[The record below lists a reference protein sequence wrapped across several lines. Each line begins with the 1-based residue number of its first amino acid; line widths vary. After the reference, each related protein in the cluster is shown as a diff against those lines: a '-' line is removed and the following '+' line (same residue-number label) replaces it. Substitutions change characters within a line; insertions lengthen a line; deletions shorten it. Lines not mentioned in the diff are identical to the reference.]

1 MGDMMTSE
9 TANGDDSGQAA
20 TPGEVLRARREQ
32 QGMSVEDVASYLRLS
47 PRQVQALEAN
57 DFEALPGLTFVRG
70 FIRNYARLLH
80 LDPQPL
86 LALAPDLNPLAQS
99 KPITTASERISY
111 REQQPIFGGKR
122 QAKRKRPA
130 LIAVV
135 VLVIALIAIVIALRH
150 RHAATRQAPAAAP
163 AAPAAVSP
171 PATGN
176 TPMLPMPPNAT
187 PAAPAGASSA
197 PMLPSVPAGGTTPP
211 APAAPAP
218 AAPAQPSPAAMNA
231 PANTQPASGGRL
243 NITVK
248 AAAWVKVTDAHGKTV
263 LARLLPA
270 GAHEAIVGVPPLK
283 VTVGNAPSVQMIY
296 NDKPVDLASHISGQV
311 AHLTLE

>member
-9 TANGDDSGQAA
+9 IANGDESGQAA
-20 TPGEVLRARREQ
+20 TPGEVLRAKREQ

-47 PRQVQALEAN
+47 ARQVQALEAN

-86 LALAPDLNPLAQS
+86 LALAPELNPLVQS

-122 QAKRKRPA
+122 QAQRKKPV
-130 LIAVV
+130 LIAVA
-135 VLVIALIAIVIALRH
+135 VLVVAVIAIAIALRH
-150 RHAATRQAPAAAP
+150 RHAATHQAPAATP
-163 AAPAAVSP
+163 AAPAAVNP
-171 PATGN
+171 PAAGN

-197 PMLPSVPAGGTTPP
+197 PMLPSVPANGATPP
-211 APAAPAP
+211 TP
-218 AAPAQPSPAAMNA
+218 AAPAQPAPAAATSPA
-231 PANTQPASGGRL
+231 PAATSGGRL

>member
-20 TPGEVLRARREQ
+20 TPGEVLRAKREQ

-70 FIRNYARLLH
+70 FIRNYARLLQ

-86 LALAPDLNPLAQS
+86 MALAPELNPLVQS

-122 QAKRKRPA
+122 QAKRKKPV
-130 LIAVV
+130 LIAVA
-135 VLVIALIAIVIALRH
+135 VLVVAVIAIAIALRH

-163 AAPAAVSP
+163 ATPAAVNP
-171 PATGN
+171 PAAGN

-197 PMLPSVPAGGTTPP
+197 PMLPSVPANGATPP
-211 APAAPAP
+211 APAAPAQPGP
-218 AAPAQPSPAAMNA
+218 AALNTPAS
-231 PANTQPASGGRL
+231 TKPASGGRL

-270 GAHEAIVGVPPLK
+270 GTHEAIVGVPPLK